1 MWVREIFK
9 KGIEQ
14 GFHHSLL
21 QEIRVNEK
29 ESHFR

>member
-1 MWVREIFK
+1 MREIFR
-9 KGIEQ
+9 KGIAQ
-14 GFHHSLL
+14 GFQHSLL